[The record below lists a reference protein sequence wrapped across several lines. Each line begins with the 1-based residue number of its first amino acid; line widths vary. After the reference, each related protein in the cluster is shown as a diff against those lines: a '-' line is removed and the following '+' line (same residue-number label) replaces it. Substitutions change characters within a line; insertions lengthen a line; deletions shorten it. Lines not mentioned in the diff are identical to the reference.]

1 MKNCVIDARHA
12 FIINNILS
20 EVIKTGTGKKARS
33 LGRPD
38 LAGKTGT
45 TNDAFDA
52 WFAGYQPTLA
62 AIAWLVLTLQKFGK
76 NQTGSAVA
84 ADMD

>member
-1 MKNCVIDARHA
+1 MPRHA

-62 AIAWLVLTLQKFGK
+62 AITWFGFDSPESLGK
-76 NQTGSAVA
+76 NQKAVQ
-84 ADMD
+84 